1 MPHAVLIVEDDPPLR
16 GLLRTLLGHAGE
28 RDVVTC
34 ADGHEAIEV
43 LATREFDVI
52 LLDLMM
58 PRCNGYAVIDYLRA
72 NRPEQLRVVLV
83 MTAVVEDY
91 SASLDPDVV
100 HGVITKPFDNAS
112 VVGLIVEIF
121 DAAAQRAG

>member
-1 MPHAVLIVEDDPPLR
+1 MAHAVLIVEDDPPLR
-16 GLLRTLLGHAGE
+16 GLLRTLLGLAGE
-28 RDVVTC
+28 HDVTTC
-34 ADGHEAIEV
+34 GDGQEAIDI

-58 PRCNGYAVIDYLRA
+58 PRRDGYAVIDYLRE

-91 SASLDPDVV
+91 AAHLDPRVV
-100 HGVITKPFDNAS
+100 HGVITKPFDNHH
-112 VVGLIVEIF
+112 VVALILEIF
-121 DAAAQRAG
+121 EAARGAA